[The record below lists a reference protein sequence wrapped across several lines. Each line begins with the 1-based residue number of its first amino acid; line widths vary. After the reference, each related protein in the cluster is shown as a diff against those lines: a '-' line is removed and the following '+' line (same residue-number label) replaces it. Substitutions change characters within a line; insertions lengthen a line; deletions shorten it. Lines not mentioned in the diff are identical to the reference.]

1 MAASPTLRRD
11 LRRRSHAAKCLA
23 AAVGL
28 LRCGAAAAD
37 DSTSYEFWPQVDSYV
52 AIGERSRLMFSVGG
66 TRGTEAAAGTN
77 ALQNVQ
83 FTANWDYT
91 LPPIL
96 RYDVPR
102 AEWSKSRLLW
112 PRLGFEYGSSGSSS
126 DDPYRSYTGVAELN
140 GRQPVGHDVWL
151 QGRLRVDLR
160 DVNGESSQRYRVRV
174 GAEWDTVAFDHP
186 VAPYSTVELVYD
198 TRYDAWSRATLKLG
212 LETPIDASWR
222 VEPYLALQLN
232 RNDDTTSRVIGLGLT
247 FKVYFD

>member
-11 LRRRSHAAKCLA
+11 LRRRSHAARCF
-23 AAVGL
+23 AAVLGL
-28 LRCGAAAAD
+28 LRWGAAVAD

-52 AIGERSRLMFSVGG
+52 AIDERSRLMFSVGG

-96 RYDVPR
+96 RHDVPR

-112 PRLGFEYGSSGSSS
+112 TRLGFEYGTSGSSS
-126 DDPYRSYTGVAELN
+126 ADPYRSYTGVAELN

-151 QGRLRVDLR
+151 QGRLRVDFR

-186 VAPYSTVELVYD
+186 VAPYSTVEVLYD

-222 VEPYLALQLN
+222 IEPYLALQLN

>member
-1 MAASPTLRRD
+1 
-11 LRRRSHAAKCLA
+11 
-23 AAVGL
+23 
-28 LRCGAAAAD
+28 
-37 DSTSYEFWPQVDSYV
+37 
-52 AIGERSRLMFSVGG
+52 MFSVGG

-96 RYDVPR
+96 RHDVPR

-112 PRLGFEYGSSGSSS
+112 TRLGFEYGTSGSSS
-126 DDPYRSYTGVAELN
+126 ADPYRSYTGVAELN

-151 QGRLRVDLR
+151 QGRLRVDFR

-186 VAPYSTVELVYD
+186 VAPYSTVEVLYD
-198 TRYDAWSRATLKLG
+198 TRYDAWSRATLKVG

-222 VEPYLALQLN
+222 IEPYLALQLN

>member
-1 MAASPTLRRD
+1 
-11 LRRRSHAAKCLA
+11 
-23 AAVGL
+23 V
-28 LRCGAAAAD
+28 AD

-52 AIGERSRLMFSVGG
+52 AIDERSRLMFSVGG

-96 RYDVPR
+96 RHDVPR

-112 PRLGFEYGSSGSSS
+112 TRLGFEYGTSGSSS
-126 DDPYRSYTGVAELN
+126 ADPYRSYTGVAELN

-151 QGRLRVDLR
+151 QGRLRVDFR

-222 VEPYLALQLN
+222 IEPYLALQLN